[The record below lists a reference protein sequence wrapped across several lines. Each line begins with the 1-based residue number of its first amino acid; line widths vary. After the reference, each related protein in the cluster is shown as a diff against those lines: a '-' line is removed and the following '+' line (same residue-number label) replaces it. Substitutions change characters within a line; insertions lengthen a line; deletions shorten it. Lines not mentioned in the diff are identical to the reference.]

1 MGFIVLISLL
11 IITTVM
17 LVNQIRIWRMMP
29 NIVLPI
35 FVGIFYY
42 WSLAGAWVFLLDQ
55 SVSWG
60 PSIGIHYHYLLEK
73 MFMVQLDVDYL
84 KSIWM
89 IGGFLIIL
97 QLCLSFILKKI
108 RPTIPPS
115 YDCGTRSVNVYA
127 FFASFFLIMSFIVV
141 KDVVAYS
148 LILNESI
155 YLNIRSPYVS
165 FYSIHQIFNWGLVL
179 CLTLPLAIQ
188 LRNKIKSQQKLHLT
202 WFYWIIFGISQFYL
216 IFIGTRHEVFICG
229 LFLMIFIAY
238 PYHSIR
244 SNWKTFFGIFSVW
257 IVILG
262 LNDPVR
268 SLAPV
273 LGKSIGLTQLLSS
286 PSQKES
292 ASYYQGDRSFLRH
305 HDSELSRKNIATK
318 NAKDTTFIV
327 GSDTLIMKVVEFE
340 AQRKLEPEWIQ
351 FEGKSYKIPNPHVS
365 TKYQISSTSEKIF
378 SAVSGMI
385 FSNELFAGHFSMYG
399 VLHYNIPPSYG
410 ISFKN
415 LLYSFVPSFIKKE
428 RPQDAYGYYAQ
439 SLNLPSDQGFTINHI
454 TAWYLN
460 LGLIGLIVGPIIL
473 SIVLLFPLLMQDKYW
488 NRLPSITPLLLVV
501 LIGCMGSILVRT
513 GPEGF
518 KSILYE
524 AMIIPLG
531 IMGIHQIV
539 LQFISRF
546 KS

>member
-1 MGFIVLISLL
+1 
-11 IITTVM
+11 M
-17 LVNQIRIWRMMP
+17 LVLQIRLWRAMP

-55 SVSWG
+55 SVNWG
-60 PSIGIHYHYLLEK
+60 QSIGIHYHYLLEK
-73 MFMVQLDVDYL
+73 MFLVQLDSDYL

-89 IGGFLIIL
+89 IGIFLISL
-97 QLCLSFILKKI
+97 QLSLGWVIHKI
-108 RPTIPPS
+108 KPS
-115 YDCGTRSVNVYA
+115 PVPDYLCDTRSVNVYA
-127 FFASFFLIMSFIVV
+127 LFAGLFLILSFVVV

-155 YLNIRSPYVS
+155 YLNIRSPFVS

-179 CLTLPLAIQ
+179 CLTLPLSIQ
-188 LRNKIKSQQKLHLT
+188 LRNKLKSQKILELT
-202 WFYWIIFGISQFYL
+202 GLYWTVFAIGQFYL

-229 LFLMIFIAY
+229 LFLMIYMVY
-238 PYHSIR
+238 PLHSIQ
-244 SNWKTFFGIFSVW
+244 SSWKTFAPIFFIW

-262 LNDPVR
+262 LNDPIR

-273 LGKSIGLTQLLSS
+273 LGKTMGITQLLSS
-286 PSQKES
+286 PSQISS
-292 ASYYQGDRSFLRH
+292 AECFRGDRSFLRH
-305 HDSELSRKNIATK
+305 HNIELSKQNIALK
-318 NAKDTTFIV
+318 NAKDTTFFV
-327 GSDTLIMKVVEFE
+327 DSDTLVMKVVDFE
-340 AQRKLEPEWIQ
+340 NQRKQEPEWIQ
-351 FEGKSYKIPNPHVS
+351 FNGKSYKIPNPHVS
-365 TKYQISSTSEKIF
+365 MKYQISSTREKIF
-378 SAVSGMI
+378 SAVSGMV

-415 LLYSFVPSFIKKE
+415 LLYSFIPSFIQKE

-439 SLNLPSDQGFTINHI
+439 SLKLPSDQGFTINHV

-460 LGLIGLIVGPIIL
+460 LGWLGLLIGPFCL
-473 SIVLLFPLLMQDKYW
+473 SIVLLFPLLLDAKYW
-488 NRLPSITPLLLVV
+488 TRVPAITPILLVV
-501 LIGCMGSILVRT
+501 MVACFGSILVRT

-524 AMIIPLG
+524 ALIIPLG
-531 IMGIHQIV
+531 IMGMNTLLH
-539 LQFISRF
+539 QFITRSR
-546 KS
+546 K